1 MPPSP
6 EDEPVDS
13 GDYDTIEEAIA
24 NVPDGGTLRLS
35 NSTDLEEPLVLDRD
49 ITIDLNG
56 NDLGV

>member
-1 MPPSP
+1 M
-6 EDEPVDS
+6 DS

-35 NSTDLEEPLVLDRD
+35 DSTDLEEPLVLDRD